1 MPSLTR
7 IDKVIKYEII
17 SYRPSQI
24 RALTYPSFLSSISAI
39 KRDSNECFPQY
50 FSIRSFTS
58 SKYSGAYIQAIP
70 QVKCSNTGS
79 FSWLSRT
86 APEKVHGNLYYSF
99 YSNGNKWSGDAKSKT
114 TTYTWKWYALKL
126 PTGASGGSTQVGS
139 GTKKATFTY
148 NSSTKKLSVQ

>member
-1 MPSLTR
+1 MKKAKKFFISFIIIIPMLMTIS
-7 IDKVIKYEII
+7 IVKAEI
-17 SYRPSQI
+17 
-24 RALTYPSFLSSISAI
+24 LSSS
-39 KRDSNECFPQY
+39 KTL
-50 FSIRSFTS
+50 TS

>member
-1 MPSLTR
+1 MK
-7 IDKVIKYEII
+7 KVKKLFISFII
-17 SYRPSQI
+17 IPMLMTISI
-24 RALTYPSFLSSISAI
+24 VKAETLSSS
-39 KRDSNECFPQY
+39 KTL
-50 FSIRSFTS
+50 TS
-58 SKYSGAYIQAIP
+58 SQYSGAYIQATP

-99 YSNGNKWSGDAKSKT
+99 YSNGNKWSGDSKSKT
-114 TTYTWKWYALKL
+114 TTYTWNWYALKL